1 AVSYSDIDSGL
12 KDSFDIPEFGI
23 SGTNSIDLDAKSW
36 NAEVQYLYRTERFR
50 FIAGIGGF
58 DADRKDRIQDDFQ
71 QQYPPFS
78 EQTDE
83 TFNSSVSQVNAY
95 IYSLFEQSEKL
106 TWTFGLSGDFYDAES
121 FDRNQVNPKFGLTWE
136 LNPATVLR
144 LAAFRTLKRPLIANQ
159 TIEPTQVA
167 GFNQFYDGVEGEEA
181 WRYGVAIDHRI
192 SSRFFGGFE
201 LSKRDLT
208 VPTEIYIPDPVPF
221 LDVQRFDGE
230 EKFGRAYLHWT
241 IGPTFIIGLDYL
253 YEKFKNEGDV
263 GPAEIVELKT
273 HRVPL
278 SLRYFHP
285 SGFTGRL
292 AVTYVDQSGVFGGF
306 LPTAGSDNFAVVDA
320 SISFRL
326 PKRFGL
332 ISLDARNILDK
343 SFMFQDTDPAYPRI
357 QPGRLVLL
365 KFSLSF

>member
-1 AVSYSDIDSGL
+1 MDHIQHEIKLPFPPITS
-12 KDSFDIPEFGI
+12 
-23 SGTNSIDLDAKSW
+23 
-36 NAEVQYLYRTERFR
+36 QTE
-50 FIAGIGGF
+50 
-58 DADRKDRIQDDFQ
+58 
-71 QQYPPFS
+71 
-78 EQTDE
+78 E

-95 IYSLFEQSEKL
+95 VYSLFEQSDSL
-106 TWTFGLSGDFYDAES
+106 TWTLGLSGEFYDAEN

-181 WRYGVAIDHRI
+181 WRYGAAVDHRI

-201 LSKRDLT
+201 LSKRNLK
-208 VPTEIYIPDPVPF
+208 VPTEIFSTDPVPSV
-221 LDVQRFDGE
+221 DIQRFDGE

-241 IGPTFIIGLDYL
+241 VGPTFIIGIDYL
-253 YEKFKNEGDV
+253 YEKFKNEGVV
-263 GPAEIVELKT
+263 GPEEVVELTT

-285 SGFTGRL
+285 TGFTGRL

-306 LPTAGSDNFAVVDA
+306 LPTSGSDNFAVVDA
-320 SISFRL
+320 SISYRL

-357 QPGRLVLL
+357 QPARLILL